1 MIEDWREKWKVKF
14 PFYYVQIAPFRYQK
28 NPEHQ
33 VSQKLRDAQRK
44 TLKLPNTGMAVTLD
58 IGNFDNIHPSN
69 KQEVGFRLARLA
81 LKKQYNLKNT
91 SSGPTIKGVELIDR
105 KLKIKF
111 DDVGDGLIIL
121 DKNSEEFEIADS
133 NMNYLTAKIN
143 VLDDYIIVYS
153 EDLTYPKYVRYG
165 WSDTPNSI
173 LFNSEGLPV
182 SSFSISTD
190 D

>member
-1 MIEDWREKWKVKF
+1 
-14 PFYYVQIAPFRYQK
+14 
-28 NPEHQ
+28 
-33 VSQKLRDAQRK
+33 
-44 TLKLPNTGMAVTLD
+44 MAVTLD

-81 LKKQYNLKNT
+81 LKKQYNLENI
-91 SSGPTIKGVELIDR
+91 SSGPTIKEVELIDS

-182 SSFSISTD
+182 SSFSITIGN
-190 D
+190 

>member
-1 MIEDWREKWKVKF
+1 MEF
-14 PFYYVQIAPFRYQK
+14 PFYYAQISPYRYTNDPK
-28 NPEHQ
+28 ME
-33 VSQKLRDAQRK
+33 VSQKLREAQRK
-44 TLKLPNTGMAVTLD
+44 SLKLSNTGMAVTLD

-69 KQEVGFRLARLA
+69 KQEVGFRLAMLA
-81 LKKQYNLKNT
+81 LKKQYNLENI
-91 SSGPTIKGVELIDR
+91 SSGPTIKEVELIDS

-133 NMNYLTAKIN
+133 SMNYLSAEIN

-153 EDLTYPKYVRYG
+153 EDITYPKYVRYG

-182 SSFSISTD
+182 SSFSISTED
-190 D
+190 

>member
-1 MIEDWREKWKVKF
+1 MV
-14 PFYYVQIAPFRYQK
+14 
-28 NPEHQ
+28 
-33 VSQKLRDAQRK
+33 
-44 TLKLPNTGMAVTLD
+44 VTLD
-58 IGNFDNIHPSN
+58 IGNFDNIPVSN

-81 LKKQYNLKNT
+81 LKNQYNLENT
-91 SSGPTIKGVELIDR
+91 SSGPIIKEVELIDR

-165 WSDTPNSI
+165 WSDTRI
-173 LFNSEGLPV
+173 LFYLTVRVYPYPLFQLVQMTRTLNLILTSNV
-182 SSFSISTD
+182 INVIKY
-190 D
+190 